1 MNWLNDFNS
10 TNGKIIAGIT
20 MAHIVIIT
28 VCWMEMQGRHFDSVL
43 LIECLGFVGL
53 WAGISYAQFV
63 KKRETF
69 KPAYPADEDGPVP
82 PVPTPVPVLTQADA
96 NVAAQVAAA
105 PKLPS
110 D

>member
-28 VCWMEMQGRHFDSVL
+28 VCWMEAAGKHFNEILLLEVL
-43 LIECLGFVGL
+43 TFIAA
-53 WAGISYAQFV
+53 WAGLSYVQFA
-63 KKRETF
+63 KKRDTF
-69 KPAYPADEDGPVP
+69 KPALPADEDGPVP
-82 PVPTPVPVLTQADA
+82 TATTVPVLTKADA
-96 NVAAQVAAA
+96 DVVAQVLAA